1 VHHHQSLH
9 HRVHV
14 FITCEVH
21 GRTHSG
27 TSFHTHLHHRKVA
40 LPCRAQ
46 QGEGGREE
54 KSSILNPVKHRRLHR
69 HSLYFSHGRAGIWVC
84 GPVCTACTPLHLCC
98 CTVTAWTLPQ
108 QFSRYSVLSTAV
120 HPSLPRP
127 FLSPS
132 ILLSCT
138 CCPCLVHCDSIAN
151 SSARPSACV
160 CCSSIHSCSSRN
172 TTSSPSLSINDV
184 RLPQPPCRAQFSSPA
199 LSDPS
204 HRHLSSR
211 ASICCSIVINRC
223 SARRSIFMSL
233 CGQLR
238 SDAVTRRQNDLT

>member
-1 VHHHQSLH
+1 MHCLHPSASL
-9 HRVHV
+9 
-14 FITCEVH
+14 
-21 GRTHSG
+21 
-27 TSFHTHLHHRKVA
+27 L
-40 LPCRAQ
+40 
-46 QGEGGREE
+46 
-54 KSSILNPVKHRRLHR
+54 LHR
-69 HSLYFSHGRAGIWVC
+69 DCLDSSPTILPLLRTFHCSPSFL
-84 GPVCTACTPLHLCC
+84 TP
-98 CTVTAWTLPQ
+98 AFP
-108 QFSRYSVLSTAV
+108 
-120 HPSLPRP
+120 
-127 FLSPS
+127 LSPS